1 MKEIR
6 LFGYFEAYQQ
16 QNVDNSNEK
25 PLYLK
30 EIKVYSLWIKCLK
43 GKTKMGK
50 LDVLME
56 GRLQGMEF
64 ALRLVKDQG
73 IEALE
78 KEIRY
83 RSRNKICLNVT
94 TAELNAAS
102 NKIKE
107 QTLDTFTILGI
118 AALHDLF
125 GFGEK
130 RCQRFMDKMDE
141 GARYLAD
148 DLATWDDYIKDIK
161 EKLGFEVTIR
171 WNN

>member
-1 MKEIR
+1 M
-6 LFGYFEAYQQ
+6 
-16 QNVDNSNEK
+16 
-25 PLYLK
+25 
-30 EIKVYSLWIKCLK
+30 
-43 GKTKMGK
+43 
-50 LDVLME
+50 
-56 GRLQGMEF
+56 
-64 ALRLVKDQG
+64 
-73 IEALE
+73 
-78 KEIRY
+78 
-83 RSRNKICLNVT
+83 T
-94 TAELNAAS
+94 TAELSAAS

-148 DLATWDDYIKDIK
+148 DLATWDDYIKGIK

>member
-1 MKEIR
+1 MDKISER
-6 LFGYFEAYQQ
+6 K
-16 QNVDNSNEK
+16 NK
-25 PLYLK
+25 
-30 EIKVYSLWIKCLK
+30 
-43 GKTKMGK
+43 KMGK
-50 LDVLME
+50 LDALME

-83 RSRNKICLNVT
+83 RSRKKICLNVT
-94 TAELNAAS
+94 TAELSAAS

-130 RCQRFMDKMDE
+130 KMPAVHGQDGRRCKIPGR
-141 GARYLAD
+141 RPCN
-148 DLATWDDYIKDIK
+148 
-161 EKLGFEVTIR
+161 LG
-171 WNN
+171 

>member
-50 LDVLME
+50 LDALME

-73 IEALE
+73 IETLE

-161 EKLGFEVTIR
+161 EKLEFEVTIR

>member
-30 EIKVYSLWIKCLK
+30 EIKVYSLWIKYLK

-73 IEALE
+73 IETLE

-83 RSRNKICLNVT
+83 RSRNKI
-94 TAELNAAS
+94 
-102 NKIKE
+102 
-107 QTLDTFTILGI
+107 
-118 AALHDLF
+118 
-125 GFGEK
+125 
-130 RCQRFMDKMDE
+130 
-141 GARYLAD
+141 
-148 DLATWDDYIKDIK
+148 
-161 EKLGFEVTIR
+161 
-171 WNN
+171 